1 MINSWCKMEDPLNGS
16 LGSTQLWLSIIG
28 AALLVT
34 FSILLI
40 LLLTKKNLMDK
51 VRIVNTFFRIEKWPL
66 SVTLGLFFLYATF
79 PFDETFDPN
88 LFKKILTIAFIASLT
103 WFLFK
108 LLSVIKQLVVTKYSL
123 ENKDNLEARK
133 VHTQFQYIQAILSI
147 IIFIFGIGL
156 ILWQFEQLRTVST
169 GILASAGLI
178 TIVIAFAAN
187 QTLSNLIAGFQIAF
201 TQPFRIDDVVI
212 VEGEWGRIE
221 EIKLTYVVVRIW
233 DQRRLVLPITYFINK
248 PFQNW
253 TRTSADILG
262 TIYLY
267 LDYRVPV
274 DSIREELKKI
284 VETTELWD
292 KKVVGLQV
300 TDTSDRTIT
309 VRALVSAANAS
320 DAWDLRCFVR
330 ERLVDFLQNNYPD
343 SLPRIRVE
351 EGPLSRSRDKTTN
364 INIDPKEID

>member
-1 MINSWCKMEDPLNGS
+1 MQDPFNGL
-16 LGSTQLWLSIIG
+16 LGSIQLLLSVLG
-28 AALLVT
+28 AGLMVT
-34 FSILLI
+34 FTILLI
-40 LLLTKKNLMDK
+40 LLLTKKNPMDK

-66 SVTLGLFFLYATF
+66 AVTLGLFFLYATF
-79 PFDETFDPN
+79 PFEETGDET
-88 LFKKILTIAFIASLT
+88 LTKKILTIAFIASLT

-108 LLSVIKQLVVTKYSL
+108 LVSVIKQVIVTKFSI
-123 ENKDNLEARK
+123 ETVDNLEARK
-133 VHTQFQYIQAILSI
+133 IQTQFQYIQTVFSI
-147 IIFIFGIGL
+147 IIVIFGIGL
-156 ILWQFEQLRTVST
+156 ILWQFEQLRVVST

-262 TIYLY
+262 TITLY

-274 DSIREELKKI
+274 ENIREELKKI

-300 TDTSDRTIT
+300 TDTSEKTIT

-320 DAWDLRCFVR
+320 NAWDLRCYVR
-330 ERLVDFLQNNYPD
+330 EKLVNFLQDKYPE

-351 EGPLSRSRDKTTN
+351 EGPLSKSGERTTRLKTDPAK
-364 INIDPKEID
+364 ID